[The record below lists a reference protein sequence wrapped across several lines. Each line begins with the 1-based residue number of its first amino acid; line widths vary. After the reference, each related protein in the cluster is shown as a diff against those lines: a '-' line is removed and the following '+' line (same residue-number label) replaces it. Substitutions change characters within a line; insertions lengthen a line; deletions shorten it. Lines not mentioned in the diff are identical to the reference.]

1 MRENSP
7 ADREGRAACWK
18 WGVCV
23 ENTAR
28 MFTAKEEVKLHTFHS
43 FCLRCKPEHTP
54 LAIDCSSAMLRV
66 ASLL

>member
-1 MRENSP
+1 
-7 ADREGRAACWK
+7 
-18 WGVCV
+18 
-23 ENTAR
+23 
-28 MFTAKEEVKLHTFHS
+28 MFTAKEEVKPHTFHS